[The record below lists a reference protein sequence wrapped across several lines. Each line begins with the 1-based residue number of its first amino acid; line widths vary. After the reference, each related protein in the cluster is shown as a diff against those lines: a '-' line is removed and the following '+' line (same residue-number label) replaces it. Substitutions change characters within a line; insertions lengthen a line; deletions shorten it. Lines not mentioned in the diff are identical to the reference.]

1 MRRLFAEHSEII
13 DRFDDASAEQ
23 VMPDAIHGDSRH
35 ERIRLRVDPARAN
48 CNRPLPDSRSTM
60 DWSMPSSRIEV
71 SPAHFRTEVLVA
83 AANED
88 VLIHGIAVGDGDRTH
103 RVRNG
108 FVHSLPILNEL
119 REQVPERILKTSR
132 RGRADWRATP
142 TK

>member
-1 MRRLFAEHSEII
+1 MIEQLRMRRLFAEHSEII

-35 ERIRLRVDPARAN
+35 ERIRLRVDPAQSQLQPAAAG
-48 CNRPLPDSRSTM
+48 LAID
-60 DWSMPSSRIEV
+60 DGLVDAIQRIEV

-119 REQVPERILKTSR
+119 REQVR
-132 RGRADWRATP
+132 RNGF
-142 TK
+142 